1 MSNKVA
7 IFVVRHFK
15 TNFPVTSVIGCG
27 RLTCWFTMNST
38 QMLKWQQMKIKV
50 SC

>member
-7 IFVVRHFK
+7 IFVARHFK

-27 RLTCWFTMNST
+27 CLTCWFTMNST